1 METRPREWLLLQRV
15 HAPVRHVKV
24 WSDCFLTVLVQE
36 ELVEAQAAGLFADE
50 AMYVLGAV
58 VVNGDG
64 VFQRLHAGLQTEG
77 NFGVA
82 DSVPAKDT
90 SVSLHCHSYTFKLLR
105 CMLVVFPESEE
116 IENLSKST

>member
-1 METRPREWLLLQRV
+1 METRPCEWLLLQKV

-24 WSDCFLTVLVQE
+24 WSDRFLTVLVQE

-50 AMYVLGAV
+50 AMHVLSAV
-58 VVNGDG
+58 VVNSDG

-82 DSVPAKDT
+82 DSVPAKDKCFT
-90 SVSLHCHSYTFKLLR
+90 ALPFLYLQTLKVYFNSFS
-105 CMLVVFPESEE
+105 EWEE
-116 IENLSKST
+116 IEKLSKST

>member
-1 METRPREWLLLQRV
+1 METRPREWLLLQRL

-24 WSDCFLTVLVQE
+24 WSDQFLTVLVQE

-90 SVSLHCHSYTFKLLR
+90 SVSLIHLYLQTLKVYVSSFS
-105 CMLVVFPESEE
+105 ESEE